1 MAKTRGNNNNNE
13 RARQVVAQEAARIIV
28 DHGVRDFRLAKQ
40 KAIERL
46 GIAGRGALPGNS
58 EIEAAV
64 AQRLQ
69 IFGGESHADQLRLMR
84 VAALSAMELL
94 APFTPRL
101 VGPVLIGTAD
111 ENSAVNLHVFADSA
125 EVVAMELAAMGINYR
140 PYERRLKS
148 RRGRT
153 ETYAGFE
160 FHHSHN
166 AIQATV
172 FPVDGIRQAPI
183 SPVDG
188 KPMRRVDSAAVQQL
202 LEHV

>member
-1 MAKTRGNNNNNE
+1 MARQRTNGVE

-28 DHGVRDFRLAKQ
+28 DHGIRDYRLAKQ
-40 KAIERL
+40 KAAERL
-46 GIAGRGALPGNS
+46 GVVGRGSLPGNA

-64 AQRLQ
+64 VEHLQ
-69 IFGGESHADQLRLMR
+69 LFGGESHADHLRLMR
-84 VAALSAMELL
+84 TAALSAMELL
-94 APFTPRL
+94 STFTPRL
-101 VGPVLIGTAD
+101 VGPVLAGTAD

-125 EVVAMELAAMGINYR
+125 EHVAMELADLGVNYR

-166 AIQATV
+166 SIQATV
-172 FPVDGIRQAPI
+172 FPVDGIRQAPM
-183 SPVDG
+183 SPIDG
-188 KPMRRVDSAAVQQL
+188 KPMKRVDSDAVQLL